1 MSVQKDRQPFPI
13 NSTELDPAVTSVMGA
28 PKSKETIY
36 DQMARTKRMTPAQ
49 RKKAQKDKLRHRV
62 MLDLPEDLDDVL
74 EMLSNE
80 EVISKSQL
88 ASFLIIKGLYEIE
101 KSGTNNNWD
110 KVPIRSLRF
119 DYKLNLPALPA
130 QIERRVKEF
139 MKNKKS

>member
-36 DQMARTKRMTPAQ
+36 DQMARAKRLTPAQ

-62 MLDLPEDLDDVL
+62 MFDLPENLDDVL
-74 EMLSNE
+74 EMLSHE
-80 EVISKSQL
+80 EVASKSQL
-88 ASFLIIKGLYEIE
+88 ASFLIIKGLQEIE
-101 KSGTNNNWD
+101 KLGMKNGWE

-119 DYKLNLPALPA
+119 DYKLNLPKIPD
-130 QIERRVKEF
+130 QFERRLKEF
-139 MKNKKS
+139 MKNKES